1 MQVNK
6 QINLYQ
12 KPKWLSCSNIIL
24 HLTQPNYT
32 ILSIT
37 FILQVALVLSA
48 LVAGSLA
55 QYAPAPIVHDEPA
68 VYSYQYGVHDDYSGA
83 NFAQNENRDGYATSG
98 SYTVAL
104 PDGRTQTVNYHVADA
119 ASGYVADV
127 TYDGVPTYG
136 PGPAVAHA
144 PVVAHRPVA
153 VAHAPIAV
161 AHAPLVAHGIAHGA
175 VLRG

>member
-1 MQVNK
+1 M
-6 QINLYQ
+6 
-12 KPKWLSCSNIIL
+12 
-24 HLTQPNYT
+24 
-32 ILSIT
+32 
-37 FILQVALVLSA
+37 SA

-153 VAHAPIAV
+153 VAHPVVAHPAVAVAPIAHV
-161 AHAPLVAHGIAHGA
+161 AHHAAPLVAHHATPLVAHAPFA
-175 VLRG
+175 VAHHG

>member
-1 MQVNK
+1 MIIVSVFN
-6 QINLYQ
+6 
-12 KPKWLSCSNIIL
+12 IL
-24 HLTQPNYT
+24 H
-32 ILSIT
+32 
-37 FILQVALVLSA
+37 LQVALVLSA

-161 AHAPLVAHGIAHGA
+161 AHAPIAVAHAPVVAHRPIAVAHAPVVAHGIAHGP
-175 VLRG
+175 VLHG